1 MRWDDEANEIS
12 VWKLLHCPVRWL
24 WGIIKEGKQK
34 NAVYYDYNLLGI
46 IFYFKSDMTMVL
58 TFFII
63 GNYITT
69 IVIKAF
75 LKRLLGHKLQVWVI
89 DQVKDLG

>member
-1 MRWDDEANEIS
+1 MR
-12 VWKLLHCPVRWL
+12 
-24 WGIIKEGKQK
+24 GKQK
-34 NAVYYDYNLLGI
+34 NAVYYNYNLLGI
-46 IFYFKSDMTMVL
+46 IFYFNSDLTMAL
-58 TFFII
+58 IFFII

-75 LKRLLGHKLQVWVI
+75 LKRWLGHKLQARVI